1 MSNNTL
7 QDLSVQQLKR
17 ALSLRERID
26 ALENELAA
34 ILGESTSGAA
44 SSHGGRRKMSA
55 AARAKIGA
63 AQKLRWAKQRKGTAG
78 SSPAAPKATKGR
90 RKMSAAAR
98 AKISAAASARWAKAK
113 AANRR
118 TLAA

>member
-1 MSNNTL
+1 MSINSTTI
-7 QDLSVQQLKR
+7 SVQQLKR
-17 ALSLRERID
+17 AIAVREQIET
-26 ALENELAA
+26 LEHELAA
-34 ILGESTSGAA
+34 ILGETPATPTAG
-44 SSHGGRRKMSA
+44 HGGRRKMSA

-63 AQKLRWAKQRKGTAG
+63 AQRARWAKQKGLVVK
-78 SSPAAPKATKGR
+78 PR

-98 AKISAAASARWAKAK
+98 AKIAAAARARWAKAK

>member
-1 MSNNTL
+1 MSIISTTI
-7 QDLSVQQLKR
+7 SVQQLKR
-17 ALSLRERID
+17 AIAVREQIET
-26 ALENELAA
+26 LEQELAA
-34 ILGESTSGAA
+34 ILGETPATSTAG
-44 SSHGGRRKMSA
+44 HGGRRKMSA

-63 AQKLRWAKQRKGTAG
+63 AQRARWAKQKGLVK
-78 SSPAAPKATKGR
+78 PR

-98 AKISAAASARWAKAK
+98 AKIAAAARARWAKAK